1 MRSKVPVCFTCG
13 TERWC
18 WKASR
23 RTGSVLGSI
32 GALMR
37 MRRCGSVGAKTWT
50 RRGRAPGPADPLGS
64 WVDRGGGADG
74 EGGVGCPEGLGGK
87 GQVSGGG
94 GLGGGGE
101 IVADETG
108 REGCVEDFAGA
119 AVEAVQVQGEAVHPA
134 GADLER

>member
-37 MRRCGSVGAKTWT
+37 MRRGGSG
-50 RRGRAPGPADPLGS
+50 GREDLDA
-64 WVDRGGGADG
+64 
-74 EGGVGCPEGLGGK
+74 K
-87 GQVSGGG
+87 GQVSGAGVLEGG
-94 GLGGGGE
+94 AE

-108 REGCVEDFAGA
+108 RQRCVEDFAGA
-119 AVEAVQVQGEAVHPA
+119 AVEALQVQVEAVHPA
-134 GADLER
+134 GADLERGEVPIAGCSEQLGIDGR